1 MTLPEKSGPL
11 REKLRRLPDKP
22 GIYLMKNASGEI
34 IYVGKAVSLKNRV
47 RSYFQAGQKLSPK
60 VLGMVKHIDDL
71 DYILTDS
78 EVEALIL
85 ENNLIK
91 KHRPKYNIR
100 LKDDKT
106 YPYLKVTVDEDF
118 PRIFMTRRVL
128 RDGAKYYGPYTDIGA
143 VKETLHIL
151 RKIFPLRTCK
161 KKSVEREKRPCLNY
175 HIKQCLAP
183 CAGKVEPARYGGM
196 VREISLFLEGRQED
210 LIKQLGAEMEKAAA
224 ELQFE
229 RAAELRD
236 RVQALQK
243 VVEKQKIVT
252 GDLADQDVIA
262 MAREGEETCVQ
273 AFFIRGG
280 KLLGREHYILDET
293 GGLSGGEVLNAFIK
307 QYYNQV
313 EYIPGEI
320 LLPCPLEEEE
330 VITLW
335 LGEKRG
341 GRVRFRIPQR
351 GEKLRLL
358 ELVEK
363 NAAEQLAHHR
373 AQREREQ
380 ARTLGAM
387 DELQLALSLP
397 GRPWRIECFDISNTQ
412 GTESVGSMV
421 VFERSI
427 PKNED
432 YRRFK
437 IKTVEGPNDFASMQE
452 VIRRRFSR
460 ALKEQE
466 AIKTGKLAEE
476 KAKFAVLPD
485 LVIIDGGKGQLNAAR
500 EAMRELGFGAVP
512 TFGLA
517 KENEWL
523 FAENRPD
530 PIILA
535 RNSEGLYLIQRVR
548 DEAHRFAITY
558 HRKLRGQRNLRSLL
572 DDIPGVGPKRRKA
585 LLEHFRSMTRLK
597 QAAVDE
603 LAEVDGISRA
613 LAEEIF
619 EYFQSED

>member
-1 MTLPEKSGPL
+1 MTIP
-11 REKLRRLPDKP
+11 EKLRQLPDKP
-22 GIYLMKNASGEI
+22 GIYLMKNTAGEI
-34 IYVGKAVSLKNRV
+34 IYVGKAISLKNRV
-47 RSYFQAGQKLSPK
+47 RSYFQAGQNLSPK
-60 VLGMVKHIDDL
+60 VRSMVSHIVDL

-106 YPYLKVTVDEDF
+106 YPYLKVSVDEEF
-118 PRIFMTRRVL
+118 PRVFMTRRVL
-128 RDGAKYYGPYTDIGA
+128 RDGARYYGPYTDIGA
-143 VKETLHIL
+143 VRDTLYIL
-151 RKIFPLRTCK
+151 RRIFPLRTCK

-175 HIKQCLAP
+175 HIRQCLAP
-183 CAGKVEPARYGGM
+183 CAGKIDPVRYREM
-196 VREISLFLEGRQED
+196 VREICLFLEGRQED
-210 LIKQLGAEMEKAAA
+210 LIKQLSAEMEKAAA

-236 RVQALQK
+236 RVQALRK
-243 VVEKQKIVT
+243 IVEKQKVVT
-252 GDLADQDVIA
+252 CDFADQDVIA
-262 MAREGEETCVQ
+262 IAREGDEACVQ
-273 AFFIRGG
+273 IFFIRGG

-293 GGLSGGEVLNAFIK
+293 AGLGDGEVLNAFSK

-320 LLPCPLEEEE
+320 LLPGALEEEE
-330 VITLW
+330 VIGLW
-335 LGEKRG
+335 LSEKRG
-341 GRVRFRIPQR
+341 GRVRFKFPRR

-358 ELVEK
+358 ELVQK
-363 NAAEQLAHHR
+363 NAAEELAHHR

-387 DELQLALSLP
+387 DELQLALGLP
-397 GRPWRIECFDISNTQ
+397 DRPRRIECFDISNTQ

-421 VFERSI
+421 VFEGGM
-427 PKNED
+427 PKNQD

-460 ALKEQE
+460 ALQE
-466 AIKTGKLAEE
+466 AADVNVGKLAEE

-500 EAMRELGFGAVP
+500 EAMQELGFSAIS

-523 FAENRPD
+523 FAEGRTD

-558 HRKLRGQRNLRSLL
+558 HRKLRGQRSLKSLL

-585 LLEHFRSMTRLK
+585 LREHFRSMTRLK
-597 QAAVDE
+597 QASVDE

-613 LAEEIF
+613 LAEDIF
-619 EYFQSED
+619 EYFQSEE

>member
-1 MTLPEKSGPL
+1 MTIP
-11 REKLRRLPDKP
+11 EKLRRLPDKP
-22 GIYLMKNASGEI
+22 GIYLMKNAGGEI

-47 RSYFQAGQKLSPK
+47 RSYFQAGQNLSPK
-60 VLGMVKHIDDL
+60 VRSMVSHVTDL

-106 YPYLKVTVDEDF
+106 YPYLKVTVDEDY
-118 PRIFMTRRVL
+118 PRVLMTRRVL
-128 RDGAKYYGPYTDIGA
+128 RDGAKYYGPYTDVGA
-143 VKETLHIL
+143 VKDTLHIL
-151 RKIFPLRTCK
+151 RKLFPLRTCK
-161 KKSVEREKRPCLNY
+161 KKSVEREKRACLNY

-183 CAGKVEPARYGGM
+183 CAGRIDPARYGEM

-210 LIKQLGAEMEKAAA
+210 LIKQLSAEMEKAAA
-224 ELQFE
+224 ELSFE

-236 RVQALQK
+236 RLLALQK

-252 GDLADQDVIA
+252 CDLGDQDVIA
-262 MAREGEETCVQ
+262 MVREGDESCMQV
-273 AFFIRGG
+273 FFIRGG

-293 GGLSGGEVLNAFIK
+293 AGLADGEVLNAFIK

-313 EYIPGEI
+313 EYVPGEI
-320 LLPCPLEEEE
+320 LLPGVLEEEG
-330 VITLW
+330 VIASW
-335 LGEKRG
+335 LAEKRG
-341 GRVRFRIPQR
+341 GRVRFRVPRR

-363 NAAEQLAHHR
+363 NAAEQLANHR

-380 ARTLGAM
+380 ARTIGAM
-387 DELQLALSLP
+387 DELQLALGLP
-397 GRPWRIECFDISNTQ
+397 DRPWRIEGFDISNTQ

-421 VFERSI
+421 VFERGM
-427 PKNED
+427 PKNQD

-460 ALKEQE
+460 ALKEQ
-466 AIKTGKLAEE
+466 ADAKSGKLAEE
-476 KAKFAVLPD
+476 KAKFAVIPD

-500 EAMRELGFGAVP
+500 EAMRELGFSAVP

-523 FAENRPD
+523 FTEDRSE

-548 DEAHRFAITY
+548 DEAHRFAVTY
-558 HRKLRGQRNLRSLL
+558 HRMLRGQRNLRSLL

-585 LLEHFRSMTRLK
+585 LLEHFRSMSRLK
-597 QAAVDE
+597 QATVDE
-603 LAEVDGISRA
+603 LTTIDGISRS
-613 LAEEIF
+613 LAEDIF
-619 EYFQSED
+619 EHFQSEE

>member
-1 MTLPEKSGPL
+1 MTIP
-11 REKLRRLPDKP
+11 EKLRRLPDKP
-22 GIYLMKNASGEI
+22 GIYLMKNAGGEI

-47 RSYFQAGQKLSPK
+47 RSYFQAGQKDSPK
-60 VLGMVKHIDDL
+60 VRSMVSHIEDF

-106 YPYLKVTVDEDF
+106 YPYLKVTVDEEF
-118 PRIFMTRRVL
+118 PRVFMTRRVL
-128 RDGAKYYGPYTDIGA
+128 RDGAKYYGPYTDVGA
-143 VKETLHIL
+143 VKDTLYIL
-151 RKIFPLRTCK
+151 RRIFPLRTCK
-161 KKSVEREKRPCLNY
+161 KKSVERERRPCLNY
-175 HIKQCLAP
+175 HIRQCLAP
-183 CAGKVEPARYGGM
+183 CAGKVEPEHYREM
-196 VREISLFLEGRQED
+196 VRDIRQFLEGRQED
-210 LIKQLGAEMEKAAA
+210 LIKQLSSEMEKAAA
-224 ELQFE
+224 ELNFE

-243 VVEKQKIVT
+243 VVEKQKVVT
-252 GDLADQDVIA
+252 GDFVDQDAVA
-262 MAREGEETCVQ
+262 MAREGDAACLQ
-273 AFFIRGG
+273 IFFIRSG

-293 GGLSGGEVLNAFIK
+293 AGLSDGDVMNAFIK

-313 EYIPGEI
+313 EYIPGEV
-320 LLPCPLEEEE
+320 LVPCELEEEE
-330 VITLW
+330 VISLW
-335 LGEKRG
+335 LTEKKG
-341 GRVRFRIPQR
+341 SRVRFKIPRR
-351 GEKLRLL
+351 GEKIRLL
-358 ELVEK
+358 QLVSK

-373 AQREREQ
+373 HQRERER
-380 ARTLGAM
+380 ARTYGAM
-387 DELQLALSLP
+387 DEIQLALGLAGQP
-397 GRPWRIECFDISNTQ
+397 ERIECFDISNTQ

-421 VFERSI
+421 VFESGM

-452 VIRRRFSR
+452 VIHRRFSR
-460 ALKEQE
+460 ALKEQ
-466 AIKTGKLAEE
+466 AGIKEGKVLPE

-500 EAMRELGFGAVP
+500 EAMRELGFETIP
-512 TFGLA
+512 TYGLA

-523 FAENRPD
+523 FTENRPD

-585 LLEHFRSMTRLK
+585 LLEHFRSMTRLR
-597 QAAVDE
+597 QASPDE

-613 LAEEIF
+613 LAETIF
-619 EYFQSED
+619 EFFESEE

>member
-1 MTLPEKSGPL
+1 MTIP
-11 REKLRRLPDKP
+11 EKLRQLPDKP
-22 GIYLMKNASGEI
+22 GIYLMKNAAGEI
-34 IYVGKAVSLKNRV
+34 IYVGKAISLKNRV
-47 RSYFQAGQKLSPK
+47 RSYFQAGQNHSPK
-60 VLGMVKHIDDL
+60 VRSMINHIVDF

-78 EVEALIL
+78 EIEALIL

-118 PRIFMTRRVL
+118 PRVFMTRRVL
-128 RDGAKYYGPYTDIGA
+128 KDGAKYYGPYTDVGA
-143 VKETLHIL
+143 VKDTLYIL
-151 RKIFPLRTCK
+151 RRIFPLRTCK
-161 KKSVEREKRPCLNY
+161 KKSVQREKRPCLNY
-175 HIKQCLAP
+175 HIRQCLAP
-183 CAGKVEPARYGGM
+183 CAGKADPDRYREM
-196 VREISLFLEGRQED
+196 VREIRLFLEGRQED
-210 LIKQLGAEMEKAAA
+210 LIKQLSAEMEKAAA
-224 ELQFE
+224 ELRFE

-252 GDLADQDVIA
+252 GDFADQDAVA
-262 MAREGEETCVQ
+262 MAREGDEACIQ
-273 AFFIRGG
+273 IFFIRGG

-293 GGLSGGEVLNAFIK
+293 AGLTDGEVLNAFIK

-313 EYIPGEI
+313 EYVPGEI
-320 LLPCPLEEEE
+320 LVPGELEEEE
-330 VITLW
+330 VISLW
-335 LGEKRG
+335 LAGKRG
-341 GRVRFRIPQR
+341 GRVRFRIPRR

-358 ELVEK
+358 EMVQK
-363 NAAEQLAHHR
+363 NAADQLVHYR
-373 AQREREQ
+373 IQRERERV
-380 ARTLGAM
+380 RTYGAM
-387 DELQLALSLP
+387 DELQLALGLP
-397 GRPWRIECFDISNTQ
+397 DRPWRIECYDISNTQ

-421 VFERSI
+421 VFEAGM

-432 YRRFK
+432 YRRFR

-460 ALKEQE
+460 ALKEQ
-466 AIKTGKLAEE
+466 ADIKAGKLAEE
-476 KAKFAVLPD
+476 KAKFTVLPD

-500 EAMRELGFGAVP
+500 EAMHELGFGAVP

-530 PIILA
+530 PIVLS

-548 DEAHRFAITY
+548 DEAHRFAVSY

-585 LLEHFRSMTRLK
+585 LLEHFHSMARLK
-597 QAAVDE
+597 QATIEE

-619 EYFQSED
+619 EYFQSEE